1 MKYVKTGIFRI
12 LLMGLV
18 MVTVMANAEEH
29 KPAAK
34 AVKGN
39 EVVPMAMFSIGSDT
53 YTVADYASFLQRN
66 PTIVSLALN
75 SDQGKVNAVKE
86 MIAGHILRD
95 QLFKEGLLQ
104 KKDDLTQKEVMTAY
118 EELAK
123 RHFPI
128 PATPSEEKAYQYYQ
142 EHPINYGIPR
152 MLRVSQIL
160 FKLNKGSDERVKA
173 VVKAKAEAALARLDK
188 GEAFDKVAAEVTENP
203 IAKVAGG
210 DIGFVY
216 PREQPWMQS
225 AIGDKKAG
233 ERSGVLESPEGYE
246 ILKIMDVREPLVTP
260 YANVRDKV
268 IKDMK
273 DEEQKVLRD
282 AYVKDLAK
290 GIKIEILEP
299 TLKLLMPNGAF

>member
-1 MKYVKTGIFRI
+1 MKDRKFGIAVI
-12 LLMGLV
+12 LWIGLV
-18 MVTVMANAEEH
+18 LAAGMLNAAESAL
-29 KPAAK
+29 PAQAGKAK
-34 AVKGN
+34 EAA
-39 EVVPMAMFSIGSDT
+39 PMAMFSIGTDT

-66 PTIVSLALN
+66 PTIVSLAMN
-75 SDQGKVNAVKE
+75 TDEGKVNAVKE

-95 QLFKEGLLQ
+95 QLFKDGLLQ
-104 KKDDLTQKEVMTAY
+104 KKEDLSQKEVMAAY

-152 MLRVSQIL
+152 MLRLSQIL
-160 FKLNKGSDERVKA
+160 LRVNKGADERVKA
-173 VVKAKAEAALARLDK
+173 SVKAKAEVALARLNK
-188 GEAFDKVAAEVTENP
+188 GESFAKVATEITENP

-216 PREQPWMQS
+216 PRDQPWLQM
-225 AIGDKKAG
+225 AIGDKKVG
-233 ERSGVLESPEGYE
+233 EESGVLESPEGYE
-246 ILKIMDVREPLVTP
+246 ILKITDAREPLVTP

-268 IKDMK
+268 IQEMK
-273 DEEQKVLRD
+273 DEEQKVLRN
-282 AYVKDLAK
+282 AYVKELAK